1 MSESFI
7 PLVPASAGSREAAF
21 SALHLNGLTT
31 RSASSAAQA
40 SGAGG
45 SAHEACGKPV
55 VTLKRNGAV
64 VSGIHIECACGQ
76 VVDLAC
82 VY

>member
-21 SALHLNGLTT
+21 APIQTT
-31 RSASSAAQA
+31 ELSPRDGPFAPASPR
-40 SGAGG
+40 AGG
-45 SAHEACGKPV
+45 SEPSLCAKPV
-55 VTLKRNGAV
+55 VTLRRDGEI
-64 VSGIHIECACGQ
+64 VSGIRIQCGCGQ
-76 VVDLAC
+76 VVDLTC

>member
-7 PLVPASAGSREAAF
+7 PLAPATAGSREAAF
-21 SALHLNGLTT
+21 TSIRFKGLAPGSAQSGPNPPG
-31 RSASSAAQA
+31 SA
-40 SGAGG
+40 GAGT
-45 SAHEACGKPV
+45 EACSKPV
-55 VTLKRNGAV
+55 VTLQRNGEI
-64 VSGIHIECACGQ
+64 VSGIRIQCGCGQ